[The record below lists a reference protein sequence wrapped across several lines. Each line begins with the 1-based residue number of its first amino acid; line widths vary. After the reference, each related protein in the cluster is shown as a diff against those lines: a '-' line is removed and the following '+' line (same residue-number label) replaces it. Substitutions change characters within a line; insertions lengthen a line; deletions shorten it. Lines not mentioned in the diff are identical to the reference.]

1 MEKVK
6 AQLKA
11 QSDEADRN
19 FEMQKLVAQLQ
30 QQQSEFRE
38 EMELKSKQQEQNYLV
53 KLMELD
59 KKYSQTDTPISDIP
73 QIMIEVPNEQY

>member
-1 MEKVK
+1 MEKLK

-38 EMELKSKQQEQNYLV
+38 EMELKSKQQEQNYLL

-59 KKYSQTDTPISDIP
+59 KKYSQPDTPVSDIP